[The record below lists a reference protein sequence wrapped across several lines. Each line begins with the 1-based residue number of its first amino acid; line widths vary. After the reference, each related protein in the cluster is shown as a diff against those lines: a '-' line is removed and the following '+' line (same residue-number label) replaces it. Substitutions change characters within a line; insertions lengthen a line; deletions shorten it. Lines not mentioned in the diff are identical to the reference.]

1 MWWACCFSKQWEQS
15 AILAFPTFPSTSS
28 FMITAGGSPSSF
40 PCGSLDKCWKLVWVC
55 WKAFDPHFGEHDA
68 DDGTIYL
75 LVATTL
81 LMKSAILMVTTDVVS
96 SPAPQLSRIWPPI
109 PFKVINWW
117 LWWWLSLFTI
127 KSPIV
132 KFSTI
137 SHSKQTHTYIH
148 KLGHFWSLK
157 GKSLCWWSFQKSDV
171 GVIIMFRKGLPF

>member
-1 MWWACCFSKQWEQS
+1 MRAISNFGFSHLPFNIKLHDHCWRQP
-15 AILAFPTFPSTSS
+15 LF
-28 FMITAGGSPSSF
+28 
-40 PCGSLDKCWKLVWVC
+40 SLWKPGQMLKISLGC

-117 LWWWLSLFTI
+117 LWCWLSLFTI
-127 KSPIV
+127 KSTIV

-137 SHSKQTHTYIH
+137 SHSKQTHMYIQ
-148 KLGHFWSLK
+148 SLDT
-157 GKSLCWWSFQKSDV
+157 F
-171 GVIIMFRKGLPF
+171 GVWKENVNVDEVFKRAMSALS